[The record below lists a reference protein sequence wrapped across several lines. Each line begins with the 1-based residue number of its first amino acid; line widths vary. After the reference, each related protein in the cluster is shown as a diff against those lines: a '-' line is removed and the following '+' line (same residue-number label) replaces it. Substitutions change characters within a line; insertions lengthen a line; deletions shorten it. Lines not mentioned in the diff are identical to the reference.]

1 MIKKCIIPLIVIG
14 ILVSGCGSKS
24 PYTKEQ
30 AMVKRG
36 YEAIRDTLLDPESM
50 IVYDAYAWTSKS
62 DELSMAQA
70 QNKANG
76 TETEMPDDEFVTYY
90 HIGARN
96 RMGGMTDAEYIV
108 ICDPVTGEYKGS
120 GEKNEVQEAVDAYID
135 GDKTVDLDRDVQG
148 QFLNVEFWNAMGW
161 PESTTDYKDFIESE
175 DYKKVDVEKILE
187 D

>member
-1 MIKKCIIPLIVIG
+1 
-14 ILVSGCGSKS
+14 
-24 PYTKEQ
+24 
-30 AMVKRG
+30 MVKRG

-62 DELSMAQA
+62 EELSREENR
-70 QNKANG
+70 NKSDG

-96 RMGGMTDAEYIV
+96 RMGGMTDAEYII

-120 GEKNEVQEAVDAYID
+120 GEKSDIEEAVEAYLD
-135 GDKTVDLDRDVQG
+135 GDKTADFDRDVQG
-148 QFLNVEFWNAMGW
+148 EFFNLEIWNTMGW
-161 PESTTDYKDFIESE
+161 PDKVTDYKEFIESE
-175 DYKKVDVEKILE
+175 DYEKVEVDEILE